1 MIFLCVSWT
10 LLFCIYRLL
19 NQRRVFTDK
28 NIFSKNDVNWWMGW
42 LIAFRHRIMD
52 LIKRSFLF
60 FCGLKLPGIVALATL
75 YAGFLTQALGQSR
88 VCNDPTPTS
97 NLNEMFDAIYA
108 CWVPPEDTEGLVVTL
123 QFILHKDGQIRGK
136 VVVTAA
142 RPQEDSPRRQAFIDS
157 AIDAVKRA
165 APVPFTEEFASRIAG
180 RPLGPRFI
188 GTKIIPET
196 KL

>member
-1 MIFLCVSWT
+1 M
-10 LLFCIYRLL
+10 
-19 NQRRVFTDK
+19 
-28 NIFSKNDVNWWMGW
+28 
-42 LIAFRHRIMD
+42 
-52 LIKRSFLF
+52 IKRSLSF

-88 VCNDPTPTS
+88 VCNDPAPVS

-123 QFILHKDGQIRGK
+123 QFILHKDGRI
-136 VVVTAA
+136 AA

-165 APVPFTEEFASRIAG
+165 APVAFTEEFGSRIAG
-180 RPLGPRFI
+180 RPLEPRFI
-188 GTKIIPET
+188 GTKTIPET

>member
-1 MIFLCVSWT
+1 
-10 LLFCIYRLL
+10 
-19 NQRRVFTDK
+19 
-28 NIFSKNDVNWWMGW
+28 
-42 LIAFRHRIMD
+42 
-52 LIKRSFLF
+52 
-60 FCGLKLPGIVALATL
+60 
-75 YAGFLTQALGQSR
+75 
-88 VCNDPTPTS
+88 
-97 NLNEMFDAIYA
+97 MFDAIYA

>member
-1 MIFLCVSWT
+1 MT
-10 LLFCIYRLL
+10 LIG
-19 NQRRVFTDK
+19 
-28 NIFSKNDVNWWMGW
+28 GW
-42 LIAFRHRIMD
+42 ARLIAFRQRIMD

-88 VCNDPTPTS
+88 VCNDPAPVS
-97 NLNEMFDAIYA
+97 NLKEMFDAIYA

-157 AIDAVKRA
+157 AIDAVRRA
-165 APVPFTEEFASRIAG
+165 TPVPFTEEFASRIAG

-188 GTKIIPET
+188 GIKIIPET

>member
-1 MIFLCVSWT
+1 LGV
-10 LLFCIYRLL
+10 L
-19 NQRRVFTDK
+19 
-28 NIFSKNDVNWWMGW
+28 
-42 LIAFRHRIMD
+42 D
-52 LIKRSFLF
+52 LINRSFSVSR
-60 FCGLKLPGIVALATL
+60 GLKLPGLVAFAVLS
-75 YAGFLTQALGQSR
+75 AGFLTQALGQSR
-88 VCNDPTPTS
+88 VCKDPTPAS

-108 CWVPPEDTEGLVVTL
+108 CWLPPEDTEGLVVTL
-123 QFILHKDGQIRGK
+123 QFILHRNGQIRGK

-165 APVPFTEEFASRIAG
+165 APVPFTEEFGSRIAG

-188 GTKIIPET
+188 GTKSVPET